1 MTRFLCIHDDGE
13 LYWTDDESLAPDD
26 LVPPEEFHRY
36 AVQLCNRVE
45 ELERT
50 ANLALQSA
58 IDHHEAAVSD
68 LKRARDEAQRACRE
82 AAKYIRLLP
91 RGNRVREDLAERSTL
106 PMLLA
111 MLDDA
116 SGEADG
122 GE

>member
-1 MTRFLCIHDDGE
+1 MARFLCIHDDGE
-13 LYWTDDESLAPDD
+13 LYWTDDESFAPDHIA
-26 LVPPEEFHRY
+26 LPEEVHRY
-36 AVQLCNRVE
+36 AVQLCDRVE

-50 ANLALQSA
+50 ENLAVLSA

-68 LKRARDEAQRACRE
+68 LKRERDEARRACRE

-91 RGNRVREDLAERSTL
+91 RGNRVREDPTELITL

-116 SGEADG
+116 SGEAEG

>member
-1 MTRFLCIHDDGE
+1 MTRYLCIHDDGE

-26 LVPPEEFHRY
+26 LVLPEEFNRY

-50 ANLALQSA
+50 AKLILQSA
-58 IDHHEAAVSD
+58 IGHHEAAVSD
-68 LKRARDEAQRACRE
+68 LKRERDEAQRACRE

-91 RGNRVREDLAERSTL
+91 RGNRVREDLAERTTL